1 MKAPKSKIKKFSG
14 QEILRD
20 LIPLNSLT
28 ENHYKE
34 VTGSL
39 TIEDT
44 SAGSYLFGEGDRDN
58 RSYYLLDGVIN
69 FIDASGKVT
78 GVVAAGTEPARYP
91 LANQQP
97 RLITA
102 RAATKSVIAYIDS
115 TLLDVMLTLD
125 QTADDKS
132 SQISAAVSE
141 DWMTRILQSEA
152 FIRLTPS
159 DIQRLLQKLELI
171 NVKSGD
177 VIIRQGDEGDY
188 FYIIRKGQCS
198 VTRLASSESWDVPLA
213 ELGDGDYFGEE
224 ALVSDAT
231 RNATISMISDGTLM
245 RLSKKDFVEIL
256 KKNLVHYMDFE
267 LATAAVREGG
277 VWLDVRL
284 ADEHSEYAFD
294 DSINVPLSNVR
305 DRAPGLDPA
314 KKYIICCDTGRRS
327 AAAAFLLSQ
336 RGLDVCVLE
345 GGMNKCVPADLL
357 GSLAPEV
364 PATLMNAE
372 IIDLDQETT
381 DTGKTGKSSE
391 NKSKKSGIMTRLKTL
406 QKERDKA
413 IKEGQ
418 AMQSQLDAIHEE
430 MSELRAG
437 MARYVEYTGKLEAAF
452 QDEKQE
458 RDALSGLV
466 SRLVGKFSSAGT
478 KT

>member
-1 MKAPKSKIKKFSG
+1 MKAAKSKIKKFSG

-28 ENHYKE
+28 ANHYKE

-39 TIEDT
+39 TIEDVA
-44 SAGSYLFGEGDRDN
+44 AGNYLFGEGDRDN
-58 RSYYLLDGVIN
+58 RSYYLLDGVVN

-125 QTADDKS
+125 QSADDKS
-132 SQISAAVSE
+132 SQISAAVTE

-152 FIRLTPS
+152 FIKLTPS
-159 DIQRLLQKLELI
+159 DIQRLLKKLELV
-171 NVKSGD
+171 NARAGD
-177 VIIRQGDEGDY
+177 IIIRQGDEGDY
-188 FYIIRKGQCS
+188 FYIIREGQCS

-213 ELGDGDYFGEE
+213 ELGNGDYFGEE

-231 RNATISMISDGTLM
+231 RNATISMITDGILM

-267 LATAAVREGG
+267 LAKASVSEGG

-284 ADEHSEYAFD
+284 ADEYSEYAFD

-345 GGMNKCVPADLL
+345 GGMNKSVPADLL
-357 GSLAPEV
+357 SITADAPPV
-364 PATLMNAE
+364 IMNAE
-372 IIDLDQETT
+372 IIDIDQEITN
-381 DTGKTGKSSE
+381 TGKAEKPSE
-391 NKSKKSGIMTRLKTL
+391 INSKKSGVMTRLKTL
-406 QKERDKA
+406 QKERDEA
-413 IKEGQ
+413 WEESQ
-418 AMQSQLDAIHEE
+418 AMQSQLDAVHKEIA
-430 MSELRAG
+430 ELQAG
-437 MARYVEYTGKLEAAF
+437 MARYVEHTGKLEAAF
-452 QDEKQE
+452 QHEKQA
-458 RDALSGLV
+458 RDALSALV
-466 SRLVGKFSSAGT
+466 SRLVEKFS
-478 KT
+478 